1 MKYFAVFLVA
11 VVVIIGLNFVLPDT
25 DESKLPELKISAY
38 VFCDDTITA
47 PYDSGQDA
55 KYCFKELEVGNT
67 LLLASVN
74 SPDVF
79 NLCFTFEFS
88 GGIIEMTSKD
98 KDVQLSTS
106 ELDLFNSDA
115 AVNQRKFGFSMSC
128 PDGGYINANPSGSGG
143 GFKIIDETILSD
155 DGYPGREYLLN
166 VSAYEFADEA
176 HPVITA
182 ALKLTQLRDINSGRG
197 QSGVAYYSVEL
208 VSVEYGDKYQMILD
222 SQD

>member
-38 VFCDDTITA
+38 VFCDDSITA
-47 PYDSGQDA
+47 YDSGQDA
-55 KYCFKELEVGNT
+55 KYCFKALEVGNT

-128 PDGGYINANPSGSGG
+128 PDGGYKHESI
-143 GFKIIDETILSD
+143 
-155 DGYPGREYLLN
+155 R
-166 VSAYEFADEA
+166 
-176 HPVITA
+176 
-182 ALKLTQLRDINSGRG
+182 SGRRL
-197 QSGVAYYSVEL
+197 ENH
-208 VSVEYGDKYQMILD
+208 
-222 SQD
+222 

>member
-11 VVVIIGLNFVLPDT
+11 VAVIIGLNFVLPDT
-25 DESKLPELKISAY
+25 DKSKLPELKISAY
-38 VFCDDTITA
+38 VFCDDSITD

-106 ELDLFNSDA
+106 ELDLFNTA
-115 AVNQRKFGFSMSC
+115 TAFTFYRKN
-128 PDGGYINANPSGSGG
+128 D
-143 GFKIIDETILSD
+143 IIVTW
-155 DGYPGREYLLN
+155 
-166 VSAYEFADEA
+166 
-176 HPVITA
+176 
-182 ALKLTQLRDINSGRG
+182 K
-197 QSGVAYYSVEL
+197 
-208 VSVEYGDKYQMILD
+208 
-222 SQD
+222 